1 MSNPI
6 LQEIHLADNI
16 NAAILKINQNFEG
29 LDSAV
34 SNITINI
41 DSADITNIINN
52 VLDSDYFLTVIDSDY
67 IQQLLLNMELNFD
80 DSQVQANATNILEL
94 YNRIDITDSGVL
106 VLASQIQQV
115 EADLANLTLDGIDSA
130 FLESAV
136 AGAMSS
142 LTARINVNSDGLTIL
157 GEAVDSVSASLVLID
172 SELGG
177 LDGRITGNA
186 NAITTLTSR
195 INVNSDSI
203 DILGQS
209 VDSIRT
215 DLNNIVL
222 DAIDSDL
229 IIDAVAEAQNALSA
243 RITVNS
249 DGITS
254 LGSQITTLNANL
266 SAINSDTNERI
277 DLNASAISSVI
288 ARVNINSD
296 ELSAIAEATDS
307 LSVSLDQILDENGN
321 VIISP
326 ADVEAATADAFSQV
340 YARIEADSARLTV
353 MSGRVDSFQTELLA
367 TQGDLDA
374 EILATGLAR
383 QQLENRISINSDTIT
398 NVSSLVTELDSTL
411 LVRDAEGNVTSTAHA
426 GAVEDLRTEVVAEDG
441 LIQSALSSFETT
453 IEAMIDSSRAAITT
467 DYQTYVDNATGNTT
481 ASWRLNVEAG
491 DTTDPYVAG
500 IELSNNSQ
508 VADLVITADT
518 FKLVTPTATDGSGGI
533 NPFTVDATGVKLS
546 NATVTGSISIGT
558 GLTGTDHMEITNDRI
573 DIFEGN
579 ARRVRLG
586 ML

>member
-67 IQQLLLNMELNFD
+67 IQQLLLDMELNFD

-186 NAITTLTSR
+186 NAISTLTSR
-195 INVNSDSI
+195 ININSDQI

-229 IIDAVAEAQNALSA
+229 IIDAVAEAQSALSA

-296 ELSAIAEATDS
+296 EISAIAEATDS

-326 ADVEAATADAFSQV
+326 TDVEAAAADAFSQV

-558 GLTGTDHMEITNDRI
+558 GLSGTDHMEITNDRI

>member
-209 VDSIRT
+209 IDSIRT

>member
-67 IQQLLLNMELNFD
+67 IQQLLLDMELNFD

-186 NAITTLTSR
+186 NAISTLTSR
-195 INVNSDSI
+195 ININSDQI

-229 IIDAVAEAQNALSA
+229 IIDAVAEAQSALSA

-296 ELSAIAEATDS
+296 EISAIAEATDS

-326 ADVEAATADAFSQV
+326 ADVEAAAADAFSQV

-558 GLTGTDHMEITNDRI
+558 GLSGTDHMEITNDRI

>member
-1 MSNPI
+1 MTSPI

-16 NAAILKINQNFEG
+16 NAAILKINQNFDEIEAG
-29 LDSAV
+29 
-34 SNITINI
+34 NININI

-52 VLDSDYFLTVIDSDY
+52 ILDSDYFLSVIDSDY
-67 IQQLLLNMELNFD
+67 IQQLLINMELNFD
-80 DSQVQANATNILEL
+80 NSDIQANATNILDL

-115 EADLANLTLDGIDSA
+115 EADLAGLVLDGVDSA
-130 FLESAV
+130 FIESVV
-136 AGAMSS
+136 ASATSS
-142 LTARINVNSDGLTIL
+142 LTARITANSDEIEVLGQRIDATDAELVLVNSDLDQRIL
-157 GEAVDSVSASLVLID
+157 
-172 SELGG
+172 
-177 LDGRITGNA
+177 A
-186 NAITTLTSR
+186 NAGAISTLTSR

-222 DAIDSDL
+222 DAIDSNM
-229 IIDAVAEAQNALSA
+229 IADAVAQAQNELSA

-254 LGSQITTLNANL
+254 LGQQITTLNADL

-296 ELSAIAEATDS
+296 SLSAIATATDS

-326 ADVEAATADAFSQV
+326 ADVEAAAADAFSQV

-353 MSGRVDSFQTELLA
+353 MSGRVDSFETQLVVL
-367 TQGDLDA
+367 QGDLDSEVVA
-374 EILATGLAR
+374 SGLAR
-383 QQLENRISINSDTIT
+383 QQLDNRISINSDTIS

-411 LVRDAEGNVTSTAHA
+411 LVRDAQGNVTSTAYA
-426 GAVEDLRTEVVAEDG
+426 GAVQDLRTEVVAEDG

-481 ASWRLNVEAG
+481 ATWRLNVEAG

-500 IELSNNSQ
+500 IELSNNAQ

-533 NPFTVDATGVKLS
+533 SPFSVDATGVKLS
-546 NATVTGSISIGT
+546 NATVTGQIDIGT
-558 GLTGTDHMEITNDRI
+558 DQTGDRMEITNDRI
-573 DIFEGN
+573 DIYEGSS
-579 ARRVRLG
+579 RRVRLG

>member
-209 VDSIRT
+209 IDSIRT

-353 MSGRVDSFQTELLA
+353 MSGRVDSFENELIAL
-367 TQGDLDA
+367 QGELDA
-374 EILATGLAR
+374 EVTASGTAR
-383 QQLENRISINSDTIT
+383 QQLDNRISINSDTIS

-411 LVRDAEGNVTSTAHA
+411 LVRDAQGNVTSTAYA
-426 GAVEDLRTEVVAEDG
+426 GAVSDLRTEVVAEDG
-441 LIQSALSSFETT
+441 LIQTALSSYQTT
-453 IEAMIDSSRAAITT
+453 IEAMIDSSRGAITN
-467 DYQTYVDNATGNTT
+467 DYQAYVDAATGGVSAQWQLNLT
-481 ASWRLNVEAG
+481 AGS
-491 DTTDPYVAG
+491 TSDPYVAG
-500 IELSNNSQ
+500 LTFTNDAST
-508 VADLVITADT
+508 ADFVISADT
-518 FKLVTPTATDGSGGI
+518 FKLVTPTATDGSGGV
-533 NPFTVDATGVKLS
+533 NPFTVTSTGVKLS
-546 NATVTGSISIGT
+546 NATVTGGIDIGT
-558 GLTGTDHMEITNDRI
+558 SQTGDRMEITNDRI
-573 DIFEGN
+573 DIYEG
-579 ARRVRLG
+579 ASRRVRLG

>member
-1 MSNPI
+1 MTSPI

-16 NAAILKINQNFEG
+16 NAAILKINQNFDEIEAG
-29 LDSAV
+29 
-34 SNITINI
+34 NININI

-52 VLDSDYFLTVIDSDY
+52 ILDSDYFLSVIDSDY
-67 IQQLLLNMELNFD
+67 IQQLLINMELNFD
-80 DSQVQANATNILEL
+80 NSDIQANATNILDL

-115 EADLANLTLDGIDSA
+115 EADLAGLVLDGVDSA
-130 FLESAV
+130 FIESVV
-136 AGAMSS
+136 ASATSS
-142 LTARINVNSDGLTIL
+142 LTARITANSDEIEVLGQRIDATDAQLVLVNSDLDQRIL
-157 GEAVDSVSASLVLID
+157 
-172 SELGG
+172 
-177 LDGRITGNA
+177 A
-186 NAITTLTSR
+186 NAGAISTLTSR

-222 DAIDSDL
+222 DAIDSNM
-229 IIDAVAEAQNALSA
+229 IADAVAQAQNELSA

-254 LGSQITTLNANL
+254 LGQQITTLNADL

-296 ELSAIAEATDS
+296 SLSAIATATDS

-326 ADVEAATADAFSQV
+326 ADVEAAAADAFSQV

-353 MSGRVDSFQTELLA
+353 MSGRVDSFETQLVVL
-367 TQGDLDA
+367 QGDLDSEVVA
-374 EILATGLAR
+374 SGLAR
-383 QQLENRISINSDTIT
+383 QQLDNRISINSDTIS

-411 LVRDAEGNVTSTAHA
+411 LVRDAQGNVTSTAYA
-426 GAVEDLRTEVVAEDG
+426 GAVQDLRTEVVAEDG

-481 ASWRLNVEAG
+481 ATWRLNVEAG

-500 IELSNNSQ
+500 IELSNNAQ

-533 NPFTVDATGVKLS
+533 SPFSVDATGVKLS
-546 NATVTGSISIGT
+546 NATVTGQIDIGT
-558 GLTGTDHMEITNDRI
+558 DQTGDRMEITNDRI
-573 DIFEGN
+573 DIYEGSS
-579 ARRVRLG
+579 RRVRLG